1 MIMAHPFERTVVC
14 PPNIP
19 RSSCKLVSSTL
30 RGNSLSLLVSETG
43 QLAVELRSQT
53 TTSSIQLH
61 WLRRVELISTSLGRQ
76 LSSMYYLSPFGYSYS
91 LNALCTGTSLLQT
104 SLSESTPPR
113 DRSLS
118 LSSAAVPPWTAVKV
132 KSSFQSTRTD
142 HTN

>member
-19 RSSCKLVSSTL
+19 RSSYKLVSSTL

-43 QLAVELRSQT
+43 QSAVELRSQT

-76 LSSMYYLSPFGYSYS
+76 LSSMYYFSPFGYSYS